1 MIHSFKKVATLLLCV
16 ILLGTTV
23 LTSCKDEGALDGQTV
38 EDTMLTVDSVSLNIT
53 NLTMQ
58 KNSAVDLT
66 ATVAPENATGKKMEW
81 TTSDA
86 DVAIVFNGTVMA
98 VGEGS
103 AVITASTSNGKNASC
118 QVTVSKEE
126 LFKHSKGVI
135 KNLGLN
141 AAPLLKS
148 MVIPNT
154 IDGVEIVEIDLA
166 SLLKDWRITSV
177 TIPSSVTS
185 VTTSRI
191 ILRSGV
197 TSITVVAENP
207 VYRSEGNCL
216 IETASNTVILGC
228 QNSTIPNGIQSIG
241 ENAFANCKELKS
253 ITIPNSV
260 TSIGNSAFESCAG
273 LTSITIPNG
282 VTTIGNSA
290 FSHCQKLASIT
301 ISDSVTSMGDAVF
314 SGCEAL
320 TGITIPDGVTSIGRG
335 AFSHCTG
342 LTSIV
347 IPKGVTSIGEGAFY
361 FCTRLTSVVVSDR
374 VETIGESA
382 FQSCGSLTDVTIG
395 NGVKYID
402 QYAFKAT
409 GLKSIK
415 IPDGVEK
422 IDDEAFSHCS
432 SLKNITLPTSIKN
445 MGRSIFD
452 RSNLRFVY
460 FCGTVNEWPEFPI
473 GWNNAPLENA
483 TVYYYSE
490 TTPANTNHSYWHYVD
505 GVPTLWAS

>member
-1 MIHSFKKVATLLLCV
+1 MHSFKKVATLLLCV

-23 LTSCKDEGALDGQTV
+23 LTSCKDEGSLDGQTV
-38 EDTMLTVDSVSLNIT
+38 EDTMVTVDSVSLNIT

-135 KNLGLN
+135 KDLGLN
-141 AAPLLKS
+141 AASLLKNI
-148 MVIPNT
+148 VIPNT
-154 IDGVEIVEIDLA
+154 IDGVEIVEVDLA
-166 SLLKDWRITSV
+166 SLLSDWRITSV
-177 TIPSSVTS
+177 TIPSTVTR
-185 VTTSRI
+185 VTTSQT

-197 TSITVVAENP
+197 TSITVAPGNP

-253 ITIPNSV
+253 ITIPNGVTSIGDYAFYGCESLTGITLPEGVSSIGNGAFSHCKKLMSITIPDSV
-260 TSIGNSAFESCAG
+260 TSIGM
-273 LTSITIPNG
+273 
-282 VTTIGNSA
+282 VA
-290 FSHCQKLASIT
+290 FSW
-301 ISDSVTSMGDAVF
+301 
-314 SGCEAL
+314 CEAL
-320 TGITIPDGVTSIGRG
+320 TSITIPDGVTSIGSG
-335 AFSHCTG
+335 AFSQSKSLESIVIPNSVTSLGERAFYFCTG
-342 LTSIV
+342 LTSAV
-347 IPKGVTSIGEGAFY
+347 I
-361 FCTRLTSVVVSDR
+361 SDR
-374 VETIGESA
+374 VETIGENM
-382 FQSCGSLTDVTIG
+382 FHSCWSLTDVTIG
-395 NGVKYID
+395 SGVKYID
-402 QYAFKAT
+402 RYAFQNTK
-409 GLKSIK
+409 LNSIT

>member
-23 LTSCKDEGALDGQTV
+23 LTSCKDEGSLDGQTV
-38 EDTMLTVDSVSLNIT
+38 EDTMVTVDSVSLNIT

-66 ATVAPENATGKKMEW
+66 ATVAPENATGKNMEW

-103 AVITASTSNGKNASC
+103 AVITASTANGKNASC

-135 KNLGLN
+135 KGWAT
-141 AAPLLKS
+141 AAGSLEN

-154 IDGVEIVEIDLA
+154 IDGVDIVEIDLD
-166 SLLKDWRITSV
+166 SLLIRWQVTSV
-177 TIPSSVTS
+177 TVPSSVTR
-185 VTTSRI
+185 VTTSQT

-197 TSITVVAENP
+197 TSITVAPGNP

-241 ENAFANCKELKS
+241 ENAFANCKEL
-253 ITIPNSV
+253 
-260 TSIGNSAFESCAG
+260 
-273 LTSITIPNG
+273 TSITIPNG
-282 VTTIGNSA
+282 VTSIGDYAFYGCESLTGITLPEGVSSIGNGA
-290 FSHCQKLASIT
+290 FSHCKKLMSIT
-301 ISDSVTSMGDAVF
+301 IPDSVTSIGMVAF
-314 SGCEAL
+314 SWCEAL
-320 TGITIPDGVTSIGRG
+320 PSITIPDGVTSIGSG
-335 AFSHCTG
+335 AFSQCKSLESIVIPNSVTSLGERAFYFCTG
-342 LTSIV
+342 LTSAV
-347 IPKGVTSIGEGAFY
+347 I
-361 FCTRLTSVVVSDR
+361 SDR
-374 VETIGESA
+374 VETIGENM
-382 FQSCGSLTDVTIG
+382 FHSCWSLTDVTIG
-395 NGVKYID
+395 SGVKYID
-402 QYAFKAT
+402 RYAFQNTK
-409 GLKSIK
+409 LKSIT